1 MSTVE
6 QRREYQRRY
15 RLRHLEERRA
25 DNQRR
30 LAEYR
35 RQNGALDILDAVKN
49 AEKFWSRVNI
59 KSDAECWEWMGP
71 RTDRG
76 YGVYAP
82 LPGVLLRTHRIA
94 YALFNNGIDE
104 SLFVCHKCDNTAC
117 CNPAHLFLGTPKDN
131 TQDMVKKGRVTK
143 LHGEANPMAKL
154 SVGQVRSIFVDPRT
168 NREIANSYDI
178 EKTLVSMIR
187 LRKIWAEATKDL
199 PDQPRRKSG
208 PRPRLPDSTLQ
219 ALSA

>member
-6 QRREYQRRY
+6 QKREYQRRY
-15 RLRHLEERRA
+15 RLRHSEKVKAANRE
-25 DNQRR
+25 Q
-30 LAEYR
+30 LAKYR

-49 AEKFWSRVNI
+49 AEKFWSRVGI

-104 SLFVCHKCDNTAC
+104 SLFVCHKCDNPAC
-117 CNPAHLFLGTPKDN
+117 CNPAHLFLGTPKNN
-131 TQDMVKKGRVTK
+131 TQDMVKKGRGAK
-143 LHGEANPMAKL
+143 RNGEANPMAKL
-154 SVGQVRSIFVDPRT
+154 SVEQVRSIFVDSRT
-168 NREIANSYDI
+168 NREIANSYNI

-199 PDQPRRKSG
+199 PNQPRRKSG
-208 PRPRLPDSTLQ
+208 PRPRLPDATLV
-219 ALSA
+219 ALTA

>member
-6 QRREYQRRY
+6 QKREYQRRY
-15 RLRHLEERRA
+15 RLRHLEQRRA
-25 DNQRR
+25 DNRKR

-49 AEKFWSRVNI
+49 AEKFWSRVAI
-59 KSDAECWEWMGP
+59 KSDAECWEWTGP
-71 RTDRG
+71 RTERG

-104 SLFVCHKCDNTAC
+104 SLFVCHKCDNPAC

-131 TQDMVKKGRVTK
+131 SQDREQKGRGVK
-143 LHGEANPMAKL
+143 FEGETNPAAKL
-154 SVGQVRSIFVDPRT
+154 SAEQARSIFVDSRA
-168 NREIANSYDI
+168 NRAIAECYGIQAS
-178 EKTLVSMIR
+178 LVSMIR

-199 PDQPRRKSG
+199 PDQPRRKTG
-208 PRPRLPDSTLQ
+208 PKPRLGLT
-219 ALSA
+219 A

>member
-6 QRREYQRRY
+6 QKREYQRRY
-15 RLRHLEERRA
+15 RLRHLEKVKAANRE
-25 DNQRR
+25 Q
-30 LAEYR
+30 LAKYR

-49 AEKFWSRVNI
+49 AEKFWSRVEI
-59 KSDAECWEWMGP
+59 KSDAECWEWTGP

-104 SLFVCHKCDNTAC
+104 SLFVCHKCDNPAC
-117 CNPAHLFLGTPKDN
+117 CNPSHLFLGTPKDN
-131 TQDMVKKGRVTK
+131 THDMVKKGR
-143 LHGEANPMAKL
+143 GEKRNGETNPAAKL
-154 SVGQVRSIFVDPRT
+154 SAEQARSIFVDSRA
-168 NREIANSYDI
+168 NRQIAECYGIQAS
-178 EKTLVSMIR
+178 LVSMIR

-199 PDQPRRKSG
+199 PDQPRRKTG
-208 PRPRLPDSTLQ
+208 PKPRLGLT
-219 ALSA
+219 A